1 MKCHR
6 LKCRVLP
13 LLLLLLA
20 ACAAGSSHLAHHWSA
35 PAEAQLQA
43 ADLFRHVQA
52 LAAPAMEGRASGTP
66 GGERAAAYIAAEFAG
81 AGLTPG
87 GEAGSYFQPFEVITG
102 IRLGPANALT
112 VGGLPPPMAAPF
124 VVGRDFIPL
133 SFSAEGGVEGEVLF
147 AGYGITAPE
156 IGYDDYA
163 GQDAAGKVVLVMT
176 HEPRERDEGGPFRR
190 PEAYRHTEAR
200 TKVTAAREHGA
211 AAVLLVRDP
220 NNHRG
225 EPEELIGLRG
235 ASSSRS
241 SLLAVNITAAL
252 ADRLLEAAGKRLAD
266 LQTAIDAGLA
276 PRSLPL
282 PAVRVRLSV
291 DLIREKGR
299 AANVVGLL
307 PGRDPALR
315 ETAVVIGAHYD
326 HLGRGG
332 EASLAPDTFGTIHP
346 GADDNASGTAVVLG
360 LARAFAAVGGAP
372 RTLIFAAF
380 AGEEMGLL
388 GSSFYTRHPAI
399 PLERMVAMLNLDM
412 VGRLR
417 DGKVL
422 VGGVESARE
431 WPGILQA
438 AARGLPLTLAMFG
451 DAYGPSDHTAFAVKE
466 RPVLFFFTG
475 PHEDYH
481 RPSDTHEKIN
491 VAGLQQMATLVYR
504 TAAVVAGEPAAPAFV
519 RAPARPP
526 AAGQRQGYGPYF
538 GSIPDF
544 GATEVQGVQLSGV
557 RPGSPAER
565 AGLRAGDTIVRFGG
579 VRVTNLED
587 LVYALR
593 AKRAGDTVEVVYR
606 RDGQE
611 QASLATL
618 EQRR

>member
-1 MKCHR
+1 MRCPPVKSR
-6 LKCRVLP
+6 IV
-13 LLLLLLA
+13 LLLA
-20 ACAAGSSHLAHHWSA
+20 LLLAGCAGASSHLAVHWSA
-35 PAEAQLQA
+35 AAEALFAPAEL
-43 ADLFRHVQA
+43 LRHVET

-66 GGERAAAYIAAEFAG
+66 GGERAAAYIAAEFAR
-81 AGLTPG
+81 AGLTPAGEG
-87 GEAGSYFQPFEVITG
+87 GSSLQPFEVITG

-112 VGGLPPPMAAPF
+112 FDGPPAPMPAPS

-133 SFSAEGGVEGEVLF
+133 SFSAEGSVEGEILF
-147 AGYGITAPE
+147 VGYGITAPE
-156 IGYDDYA
+156 LGYDDYA
-163 GQDAAGKVVLVMT
+163 GQEATGKVVMVMS

-200 TKVTAAREHGA
+200 TKVTNAREHGA

-220 NNHRG
+220 NNHRD

-241 SLLAVNITAAL
+241 SLLAVNVTAAV
-252 ADRLLEAAGKRLAD
+252 ADRLLAAAGRRLAD
-266 LQTAIDAGLA
+266 LQTAIDATLA
-276 PRSLPL
+276 PRSFPL
-282 PAVRVRLSV
+282 AGVRVRLSV
-291 DLIREKGR
+291 DLIRERGR

-315 ETAVVIGAHYD
+315 ETAVLLGAHYD

-332 EASLAPDTFGTIHP
+332 EASLAPAAYGAIHP
-346 GADDNASGTAVVLG
+346 GADDNASGTAVLLG
-360 LARAFAAVGGAP
+360 LARAFAAAGGSP

-388 GSSFYTRHPAI
+388 GSSFYTKHPPV
-399 PLERMVAMLNLDM
+399 PLERTVAMLNLDM

-422 VGGVESARE
+422 VAGIQTARE
-431 WPGILQA
+431 WPGILEA
-438 AARGLPLTLAMFG
+438 AARGLPLTLAMRG
-451 DAYGPSDHTAFAVKE
+451 DGYGPSDHTPFALRE

-475 PHEDYH
+475 PHSDYH
-481 RPSDTHEKIN
+481 RPTDTPDKIN
-491 VAGLQQMATLVYR
+491 AAGLRQVATLVYR
-504 TAAVVAGEPAAPAFV
+504 TAAAVAGEPAPLAFV
-519 RAPARPP
+519 RASGPPP
-526 AAGQRQGYGPYF
+526 ASREGRGYGPYF

-544 GATEVQGVQLSGV
+544 GATEVQGVVLGGV
-557 RPGSPAER
+557 RPGSPAEV
-565 AGLRAGDTIVRFGG
+565 AGLRAGDIIVRFGG

-606 RDGQE
+606 RDAE
-611 QASLATL
+611 ERATRATL
-618 EQRR
+618 ERRQ